1 VIIYH
6 CLKSSAGVY
15 GLDKPPQDPSNSIGV
30 AHASASPGS
39 VFIYHIEVTLNSDGV
54 ESVAN
59 FHEIFE
65 IVARPTSTSVIH
77 SFAT

>member
-1 VIIYH
+1 MYH

-15 GLDKPPQDPSNSIGV
+15 GLDNHPQDPSNSTGV
-30 AHASASPGS
+30 AHASASPGN
-39 VFIYHIEVTLNSDGV
+39 VFMYHIEVTLNSAGV

-65 IVARPTSTSVIH
+65 IVARQTSTSAIH